1 MLQRIQRIK
10 AILNEKNIDAILI
23 KSKPNQRYVGA
34 LTGSGVKVLITK
46 DNQYQIMDGRYI
58 NEAKETTQ
66 GFELIVHDQGK
77 SYIDEVQRTL

>member
-23 KSKPNQRYVGA
+23 KSKTNKRYVGA

-58 NEAKETTQ
+58 NEAAILMKYKEP
-66 GFELIVHDQGK
+66 
-77 SYIDEVQRTL
+77 